1 MLNRWN
7 QGKIRRNDA
16 RADPMNEYRL
26 KQAIVRV
33 ARRLDQ
39 KGILTSTD
47 GNLSARLDDGGTL
60 ITPSGS
66 CKGELEPEQIVRL
79 FRDGSPRHGRP
90 SSEIALHQMIYA
102 HRPDVRAIIHAH
114 PPYATAYAVAGIP
127 LDQPILSEAILSL
140 GRVPVASYAMP
151 TAEELARSVEPFVAS
166 HDAVLLRFHGAVCF
180 AQDIEQA
187 GFLMETLEHV
197 TRIDFIRRALG
208 SNELIPATEVAR
220 LEELRAS
227 MREARR
233 R

>member
-1 MLNRWN
+1 
-7 QGKIRRNDA
+7 
-16 RADPMNEYRL
+16 MNEYRL
-26 KQAIVRV
+26 KQTIVRV

-79 FRDGSPRHGRP
+79 FRDGSARAGRP
-90 SSEIALHQMIYA
+90 SSEIALHRMIYDR
-102 HRPDVRAIIHAH
+102 RPDVRAIIHAH

-127 LDQPILSEAILSL
+127 LDQPILSEAILTL
-140 GRVPVASYAMP
+140 GRVPVASYALP
-151 TAEELARSVEPFVAS
+151 TAEELARSVEPLVAS

-180 AQDIEQA
+180 SRDIEQA
-187 GFLMETLEHV
+187 GYLMETLEHV
-197 TRIDFIRRALG
+197 ARIDFIRRSLG
-208 SNELIPATEVAR
+208 SNELIPDSEVAR

-227 MREARR
+227 MRAQR
-233 R
+233 

>member
-1 MLNRWN
+1 
-7 QGKIRRNDA
+7 
-16 RADPMNEYRL
+16 MNEYSL

-66 CKGELEPEQIVRL
+66 CKGALEPEQIVRL
-79 FRDGSPRHGRP
+79 FRDGSARAGRP
-90 SSEIALHQMIYA
+90 SSEIALHRMIYER
-102 HRPDVRAIIHAH
+102 RPDVRAIIHAH
-114 PPYATAYAVAGIP
+114 PPYATAYAVAGTP
-127 LDQPILSEAILSL
+127 LDQPILSEAILTL

-151 TAEELARSVEPFVAS
+151 TAEELARSVEPLVAS

-180 AQDIEQA
+180 SGDIEQA
-187 GFLMETLEHV
+187 GYLMETLEHV
-197 TRIDFIRRALG
+197 ARIDFIRRALG
-208 SNELIPATEVAR
+208 SNELIPASEVAR

-227 MREARR
+227 MRARR
-233 R
+233 